1 MHPRAAAADAP
12 DVNSAAAGMGL
23 GDTGRRSSGA
33 PSLSSG
39 GASDPDPVLLGI
51 RISLNKNRIAFE
63 TELSGDTSR
72 IGPRCWAMI
81 SEDLRLFAGR
91 SGVDTRG
98 LDLALPRAAGGR
110 FSV

>member
-1 MHPRAAAADAP
+1 MP
-12 DVNSAAAGMGL
+12 DVNRAAVGMGL
-23 GDTGRRSSGA
+23 DDAPRSSSDA
-33 PSLSSG
+33 ARASSG
-39 GASDPDPVLLGI
+39 GASDPDPLLLDI

-63 TELSGDTSR
+63 IELSGDTSR
-72 IGPRCWAMI
+72 IGPHCWAMI

-110 FSV
+110 LVAVQE